1 MSAGAG
7 IRRFHR
13 WVSMAFTLAVIANF
27 VVRAQRG
34 GNPPDW
40 VTYAPLP
47 PLALLLLTGC
57 TCSCSPTCSGVLPGL
72 LFGRPRAPR
81 ACRPRD
87 SARCA
92 LPSLSEICKVRQQ
105 LQHALHRR

>member
-27 VVRAQRG
+27 VARAQG
-34 GNPPDW
+34 AGNPPDL

-47 PLALLLLTGC
+47 PLALLLLTGLYLFVQPYLQRLVVR
-57 TCSCSPTCSGVLPGL
+57 SSVRPAPGAQGLP
-72 LFGRPRAPR
+72 PA
-81 ACRPRD
+81 
-87 SARCA
+87 
-92 LPSLSEICKVRQQ
+92 
-105 LQHALHRR
+105 

>member
-27 VVRAQRG
+27 VVRAQG
-34 GNPPDW
+34 VGNPPDW

-47 PLALLLLTGC
+47 PLALLLLTG
-57 TCSCSPTCSGVLPGL
+57 LY
-72 LFGRPRAPR
+72 LFVQPDLQRLAAGS
-81 ACRPRD
+81 
-87 SARCA
+87 SARHA
-92 LPSLSEICKVRQQ
+92 QGLPP
-105 LQHALHRR
+105 A

>member
-27 VVRAQRG
+27 VVRAQG
-34 GNPPDW
+34 VGNPPDW

-47 PLALLLLTGC
+47 PLAPLALLLLTG
-57 TCSCSPTCSGVLPGL
+57 LY
-72 LFGRPRAPR
+72 LFVQPYLQRLAAGS
-81 ACRPRD
+81 
-87 SARCA
+87 SARPA
-92 LPSLSEICKVRQQ
+92 QGLPP
-105 LQHALHRR
+105 A

>member
-1 MSAGAG
+1 MSAGVG

-27 VVRAQRG
+27 VVRAQVS

-47 PLALLLLTGC
+47 PLALLLLTG
-57 TCSCSPTCSGVLPGL
+57 VY
-72 LFGRPRAPR
+72 LFVQPYLRRSAARRAPG
-81 ACRPRD
+81 AP
-87 SARCA
+87 
-92 LPSLSEICKVRQQ
+92 V
-105 LQHALHRR
+105 